1 MSYRKRKGDAGEAA
15 WTAKR
20 EAEGWICFPL
30 SPAFEGVDVLSIGP
44 DGEIELAE
52 VKAWRRPINPQVRLE
67 VMDRMTY
74 LRRVLPAQVRRR
86 LTVVLV
92 HAVKGDDG
100 EYRCAETWR
109 FP

>member
-1 MSYRKRKGDAGEAA
+1 MSSRKAKGDAGEAA
-15 WTAKR
+15 WQRKR
-20 EAEGWICFPL
+20 EADGWTCFPL

-52 VKAWRRPINPQVRLE
+52 VKAWARPIDPQTRLQ
-67 VMDRMTY
+67 VMDRLNY
-74 LRRVLPAQVRRR
+74 LRRVLPIWARRR

-92 HAVKGDDG
+92 HAVPGEDG
-100 EYRCAETWR
+100 EYQCVETWR

>member
-1 MSYRKRKGDAGEAA
+1 MSSRKAKGDAGEAA
-15 WTAKR
+15 WQAKR
-20 EAEGWICFPL
+20 EADGWLCFPL

-52 VKAWRRPINPQVRLE
+52 VKAWARPIDPQTRLQ
-67 VMDRMTY
+67 VMDRLNY
-74 LRRVLPAQVRRR
+74 LRRVLPMWARRR

-92 HAVKGDDG
+92 HAVPGEDG
-100 EYRCAETWR
+100 KYRCAETWR